1 MLLASCCED
10 DIVPHVLPFVTER
23 IKSPDWR
30 FRDAAVMAFGEIPRI
45 TFDVGTKIDD
55 VQLIDFRLNIRRPQL
70 RHIETYCGAS
80 YAHIN

>member
-30 FRDAAVMAFGEIPRI
+30 FRDAAVMAFGKIPKAEVNVLRK
-45 TFDVGTKIDD
+45 VNKNK
-55 VQLIDFRLNIRRPQL
+55 LLNFRVDIRRSQL